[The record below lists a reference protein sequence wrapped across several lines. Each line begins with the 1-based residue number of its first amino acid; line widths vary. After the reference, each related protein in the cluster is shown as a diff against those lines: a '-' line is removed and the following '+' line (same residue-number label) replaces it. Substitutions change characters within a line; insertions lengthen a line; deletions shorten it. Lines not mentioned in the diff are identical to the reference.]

1 MITFLH
7 QNKGSIK
14 YCEDSLTSTVF
25 GLLKYL
31 PTETFWSILKKS
43 LYHQELPSISGEIQ
57 EYEYWPK
64 WLAENTGNERYVE
77 PDLFIRFEEFDLLI
91 EAKRQNENQQRDDQ
105 IAAQIQAYY
114 NEYEEDNKALYY
126 IQVGGLLDLNKEKP
140 RHYNDKK
147 IVMCKTNWTR
157 LLDQIVEEK
166 DKLEDINYSH
176 LNSYKRIFD
185 NLVKGL
191 ELHGYFKKL
200 WLDSLNVT
208 ITPTQTPKKL
218 FDYAAKN

>member
-1 MITFLH
+1 
-7 QNKGSIK
+7 
-14 YCEDSLTSTVF
+14 
-25 GLLKYL
+25 
-31 PTETFWSILKKS
+31 
-43 LYHQELPSISGEIQ
+43 
-57 EYEYWPK
+57 
-64 WLAENTGNERYVE
+64 
-77 PDLFIRFEEFDLLI
+77 
-91 EAKRQNENQQRDDQ
+91 
-105 IAAQIQAYY
+105 
-114 NEYEEDNKALYY
+114 
-126 IQVGGLLDLNKEKP
+126 
-140 RHYNDKK
+140 
-147 IVMCKTNWTR
+147 MCKTNWTR

-176 LNSYKRIFD
+176 LNSCKRIFD